1 MNLLT
6 KTVPLFLVLFTALAS
21 GCNNLQLT
29 ECNKSEGCTWCAF
42 SNKEGKQSGHCLINL
57 IADKLPSGVCGGVL
71 EEDDDDGDVLLRK
84 EDDDGDELEEDDD
97 GDVLLRKEDDDD
109 GYVSVRKEDDDDDE
123 RLVRKEDD
131 DDGDVLLR
139 KEDDD
144 DDELLVRKE
153 DDDADVDVLLRKE
166 DDDDELTYP
175 GPKHNH
181 PGPRDNPLPPFYK
194 CILLDS
200 VACDKSDICSICVVE
215 DPKFKCC
222 VPKMFFEFEMF
233 SDICENGELTSS
245 PSGLADELDG
255 CAVHESEN
263 LCAQSKGTADDSCV
277 WCGSDVDGACV
288 EASYVADVGLCNL
301 VSEK

>member
-29 ECNKSEGCTWCAF
+29 ECNNSEGCTWCAF

-153 DDDADVDVLLRKE
+153 DDD
-166 DDDDELTYP
+166 DELTYP

-215 DPKFKCC
+215 DPAFKCC

-233 SDICENGELTSS
+233 SDICENGESTSS

-288 EASYVADVGLCNL
+288 EASYVADVGLCNF
-301 VSEK
+301 S

>member
-42 SNKEGKQSGHCLINL
+42 SNKEGKQSGHCLITL
-57 IADKLPSGVCGGVL
+57 IAEKLPSGVCGGVL

-84 EDDDGDELEEDDD
+84 EDDDGDEL
-97 GDVLLRKEDDDD
+97 
-109 GYVSVRKEDDDDDE
+109 
-123 RLVRKEDD
+123 
-131 DDGDVLLR
+131 
-139 KEDDD
+139 
-144 DDELLVRKE
+144 
-153 DDDADVDVLLRKE
+153 

-215 DPKFKCC
+215 DPAFKCC

-233 SDICENGELTSS
+233 SDICENGESTSS

-255 CAVHESEN
+255 C
-263 LCAQSKGTADDSCV
+263 
-277 WCGSDVDGACV
+277 DVDGACV

>member
-42 SNKEGKQSGHCLINL
+42 SNKEGKQSGRCLINL

-97 GDVLLRKEDDDD
+97 DD
-109 GYVSVRKEDDDDDE
+109 G
-123 RLVRKEDD
+123 LVRKEDD

-144 DDELLVRKE
+144 DDELLV
-153 DDDADVDVLLRKE
+153 RKE

-215 DPKFKCC
+215 DPAFKCC

-233 SDICENGELTSS
+233 SDICENGESTSS

>member
-153 DDDADVDVLLRKE
+153 DDD
-166 DDDDELTYP
+166 DELTYP

-215 DPKFKCC
+215 DPAFKCC

-233 SDICENGELTSS
+233 SDICENGESTSS

>member
-97 GDVLLRKEDDDD
+97 GDVL
-109 GYVSVRKEDDDDDE
+109 VRKEDDDDDE

-144 DDELLVRKE
+144 DDELLV
-153 DDDADVDVLLRKE
+153 RKE

-215 DPKFKCC
+215 DPAFKCC

-233 SDICENGELTSS
+233 SDICENGESTSS

-255 CAVHESEN
+255 C
-263 LCAQSKGTADDSCV
+263 
-277 WCGSDVDGACV
+277 DVDGACV

>member
-57 IADKLPSGVCGGVL
+57 IADRLPSGICGGVL
-71 EEDDDDGDVLLRK
+71 EEDDNDGDVLLRK
-84 EDDDGDELEEDDD
+84 EDDDDDELEEDDD

-109 GYVSVRKEDDDDDE
+109 DE
-123 RLVRKEDD
+123 LSE
-131 DDGDVLLR
+131 R

-153 DDDADVDVLLRKE
+153 DDDDDELLVRKE
-166 DDDDELTYP
+166 DNDDELTHP
-175 GPKHNH
+175 RKNL
-181 PGPRDNPLPPFYK
+181 PGPRTNPLPLFYH

-200 VACDKSDICSICVVE
+200 VACDKSDICSICVLE
-215 DPKFKCC
+215 DPAFTFCA
-222 VPKMFFEFEMF
+222 PKLFFEYERF
-233 SDICENGELTSS
+233 SDICEEPDSTYS
-245 PSGLADELDG
+245 PSLPVTLDG

>member
-21 GCNNLQLT
+21 GCNNLQLS

-109 GYVSVRKEDDDDDE
+109 DEVLLREEDDDDDE

-131 DDGDVLLR
+131 DD
-139 KEDDD
+139 
-144 DDELLVRKE
+144 DEL
-153 DDDADVDVLLRKE
+153 LLRKE

-215 DPKFKCC
+215 DPAFKCC

-233 SDICENGELTSS
+233 SDICENGESTSS

>member
-57 IADKLPSGVCGGVL
+57 IADRLPSGICGGVL
-71 EEDDDDGDVLLRK
+71 EEDDNDGDVLLRK
-84 EDDDGDELEEDDD
+84 EDDDDDELEEDDD
-97 GDVLLRKEDDDD
+97 GDVLLRKEDN
-109 GYVSVRKEDDDDDE
+109 
-123 RLVRKEDD
+123 
-131 DDGDVLLR
+131 
-139 KEDDD
+139 
-144 DDELLVRKE
+144 
-153 DDDADVDVLLRKE
+153 
-166 DDDDELTYP
+166 DDELTHP
-175 GPKHNH
+175 RKNL
-181 PGPRDNPLPPFYK
+181 PGPRTNPLPLFYH

-200 VACDKSDICSICVVE
+200 VACDKSDICSICVLE
-215 DPKFKCC
+215 DPAFTFCA
-222 VPKMFFEFEMF
+222 PKKFFEYERF
-233 SDICENGELTSS
+233 SDICEEPDSTYS
-245 PSGLADELDG
+245 PSLPVTLDG

>member
-131 DDGDVLLR
+131 DDDVDVLLR

-144 DDELLVRKE
+144 DDELLLRKE
-153 DDDADVDVLLRKE
+153 DDDAD
-166 DDDDELTYP
+166 LTYP

-215 DPKFKCC
+215 DPAFKCC

-233 SDICENGELTSS
+233 SDICENGESTSS